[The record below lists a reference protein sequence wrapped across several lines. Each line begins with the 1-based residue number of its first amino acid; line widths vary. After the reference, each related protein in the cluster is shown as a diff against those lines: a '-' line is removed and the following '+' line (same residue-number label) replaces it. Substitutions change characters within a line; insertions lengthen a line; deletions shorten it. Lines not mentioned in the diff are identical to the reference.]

1 MANLCKITV
10 VKCSLQED
18 LIQEYHCHAPVAPC
32 PMFQEGQVF
41 YGTTTKLPEG
51 FCAWAYADIARDLA
65 LTAYDEKMLTTKIT
79 CCTSGFHNV
88 YFKIEAVEK
97 ENSIEN

>member
-18 LIQEYHCHAPVAPC
+18 LISEFHAHTEIKHCPIFSRGQE
-32 PMFQEGQVF
+32 F
-41 YGTTTKLPEG
+41 YGTTTQLPKG
-51 FCAWAYADIARDLA
+51 FCAWAYADIAKDLA
-65 LTAYDEKMLTTKIT
+65 LVAYDESGQTTKIT

-88 YFKIEAVEK
+88 YFKLEAVDNTEG
-97 ENSIEN
+97 NG